1 MAENSLV
8 RRSDARRRPS
18 LWLAASVVASGW
30 AALYSLVVWILQFT
44 VAPVHD
50 DVRQYYVAAEA
61 GLRYGWSS
69 IYDQAVLRELS
80 SSFPQATRFINDQ
93 TTFASTPFVAWVFAP
108 MTVFPEPVAYVLWVL
123 VSLAALVFAC
133 WITVPCTGLARV
145 ALVLLAIGLWPV
157 LLTLYFG
164 QPTLVVIALVAG
176 AWRLAQHDRQLSSG
190 AVLAIATALKPQV
203 VILLPVA
210 LLVSARYRVVGAW
223 ALGCAILCAIAFA
236 GLGASGLAGWWHAVR
251 GIQDMSINTTFTL
264 AQPIGKGLLTYFL
277 WGLQGVVALAIAFR
291 RRREIE
297 VVFAAGILGT
307 IATATYL
314 HNSDYCM
321 LLVPAWLVLRT
332 SPPLWQRWWL
342 LTGVVPMQLLL
353 TGLLAGPQLVWDAA
367 WLVILAV
374 TSFATRRSTVES
386 LPALH
391 AKAVPA
397 EVVMAARRTD

>member
-1 MAENSLV
+1 VAENSLV

-69 IYDQAVLRELS
+69 IYDQAILRELS

-108 MTVFPEPVAYVLWVL
+108 LTVFPEPVAYVLWVL

-133 WITVPCTGLARV
+133 WITVPYTGLARV

-176 AWRLAQHDRQLSSG
+176 AWRLAQHDRPLSSG

-223 ALGCAILCAIAFA
+223 ALGCALLGAIAFA
-236 GLGASGLAGWWHAVR
+236 GLGASGLAAWWHAVR

-264 AQPIGKGLLTYFL
+264 AQPLGKGLLTYFL
-277 WGLQGVVALAIAFR
+277 WGLQGVVALAVAFR

-332 SPPLWQRWWL
+332 SPPLWHRWWL

-367 WLVILAV
+367 WLVILSV
-374 TSFATRRSTVES
+374 TSFATRSSTVES

-397 EVVMAARRTD
+397 EVVMSARRTD